1 MIYVVPPACLG
12 NDRLQGGENMGLL
25 DGMAKGLLG
34 KVLGGGTS
42 QNPLMDIV
50 LGLITNP
57 ETGGL
62 QGLIQTFKGK
72 GLGDA
77 MSSWISTG
85 ENQSVSGD
93 QIQHAL
99 GGNFIQQIAQ
109 QLGSSKSEVAGSLAS
124 LLPDIIDKLTPTG
137 KLPEGNQLSQGL
149 EMLKKSLLKT

>member
-1 MIYVVPPACLG
+1 
-12 NDRLQGGENMGLL
+12 MGLL
-25 DGMAKGLLG
+25 DGVAKGLLG
-34 KVLGGGTS
+34 KVLGGSTS
-42 QNPLMDIV
+42 QNPLIDIV
-50 LGLITNP
+50 LGLISNP

-62 QGLIQTFKGK
+62 QGLIQTFKEK

-109 QLGSSKSEVAGSLAS
+109 QLGSSKSEVAGSLAN
-124 LLPDIIDKLTPTG
+124 LLPEIIDKLTPTG

-149 EMLKKSLLKT
+149 EMLKKSFFKT

>member
-1 MIYVVPPACLG
+1 MGILG
-12 NDRLQGGENMGLL
+12 E
-25 DGMAKGLLG
+25 MAKGLLG
-34 KVLGGGTS
+34 KVLGGGSS

-57 ETGGL
+57 QTGGL
-62 QGLIQTFKGK
+62 QGLIQTFKEK

-85 ENQSVSGD
+85 ENQPVSGD

-109 QLGSSKSEVAGSLAS
+109 QLGSSKSEVSGSLS
-124 LLPDIIDKLTPTG
+124 NLLPQIIDKLTPSGT
-137 KLPEGNQLSQGL
+137 LPEGDALNQGL
-149 EMLKKSLLKT
+149 NRLKKDLLGS

>member
-1 MIYVVPPACLG
+1 MGVLG
-12 NDRLQGGENMGLL
+12 E
-25 DGMAKGLLG
+25 MAKGLLG
-34 KVLGGGTS
+34 KALGGGGS

-57 ETGGL
+57 QSGGL
-62 QGLIQTFKGK
+62 QGLIQTFKEK

-85 ENQSVSGD
+85 ENKPVSGD

-99 GGNFIQQIAQ
+99 GGNLIQQIAE
-109 QLGSSKSEVAGSLAS
+109 QLGSSKSEVSGGLAN

-137 KLPEGNQLSQGL
+137 KLPEGDQLSQGL
-149 EMLKKSLLKT
+149 EMLKKSFLKA

>member
-1 MIYVVPPACLG
+1 
-12 NDRLQGGENMGLL
+12 MGLL
-25 DGMAKGLLG
+25 DGMAKGLLA
-34 KVLGGGTS
+34 KVLGGGSS

-50 LGLITNP
+50 LGLISSP

-62 QGLIQTFKGK
+62 QGLIQTFKEK

-85 ENQSVSGD
+85 ENQSISGD

-109 QLGSSKSEVAGSLAS
+109 QLGSSKSEVAGSLAN

-149 EMLKKSLLKT
+149 EMLKKSFLKT

>member
-1 MIYVVPPACLG
+1 MSLAYHTWAMIKFKKV
-12 NDRLQGGENMGLL
+12 NMGVL
-25 DGMAKGLLG
+25 GEMVRGLLG
-34 KVLGGGTS
+34 KASGGSGS

-57 ETGGL
+57 QSGGL
-62 QGLIQTFKGK
+62 QGLIQTFKEK

-85 ENQSVSGD
+85 ENQPVSED

-109 QLGSSKSEVAGSLAS
+109 QLGSSKSEVSGGLAN

-137 KLPEGNQLSQGL
+137 KLPEGDQLSQGL
-149 EMLKKSLLKT
+149 EMLKKSFLKA

>member
-1 MIYVVPPACLG
+1 MGVLG
-12 NDRLQGGENMGLL
+12 E
-25 DGMAKGLLG
+25 MAKGLLG
-34 KVLGGGTS
+34 KALGGGSS

-50 LGLITNP
+50 MGLITNP
-57 ETGGL
+57 QSGGL
-62 QGLIQTFKGK
+62 QGLIQTFKEQ

-109 QLGSSKSEVAGSLAS
+109 QLGSSKSEVSGGLAN

-137 KLPEGNQLSQGL
+137 KLPEGDQLLQGL
-149 EMLKKSLLKT
+149 EMLKKNFLKA

>member
-1 MIYVVPPACLG
+1 
-12 NDRLQGGENMGLL
+12 MGLL

-34 KVLGGGTS
+34 KVLGGGT

-57 ETGGL
+57 QSGGL
-62 QGLIQTFKGK
+62 QGLIQMFNQK

-85 ENQSVSGD
+85 QNQAVSGD

-99 GGNFIQQIAQ
+99 GGDFIQQIAQ
-109 QLGSSKSEVAGSLAS
+109 QLGSSNSEVSGGLAN
-124 LLPDIIDKLTPTG
+124 LLPDVIDKLTPTG
-137 KLPEGNQLSQGL
+137 KVPEGDQLAQGL
-149 EMLKKSLLKT
+149 EILKKSFLKG

>member
-1 MIYVVPPACLG
+1 
-12 NDRLQGGENMGLL
+12 MGFL

-34 KVLGGGTS
+34 KVLGGGGS

-57 ETGGL
+57 QTGGL
-62 QGLIQTFKGK
+62 QGLIQTFKEK

-85 ENQSVSGD
+85 ENQPVSGD
-93 QIQHAL
+93 QVQHAL

-109 QLGSSKSEVAGSLAS
+109 QLGSSKSEVSGGLAN
-124 LLPDIIDKLTPTG
+124 LLPDIIDKLTPSG
-137 KLPEGNQLSQGL
+137 NLPEGDALNQGL
-149 EMLKKSLLKT
+149 NRLKKDLLKI